1 MLLGKNYTFGNQHQV
16 YMLAESIGANEL
28 KQEKRWAEKT
38 LRHGTEPQIKQTLKE
53 EHHEWMV

>member
-38 LRHGTEPQIKQTLKE
+38 LRHGTEAQIKQTLKE
-53 EHHEWMV
+53 EHHKWMV